1 MMKTSSDTP
10 TNLTAS
16 PATPVMEQPMK
27 RDDERTLA
35 QRGEDAAQ
43 TPQRAQ
49 AAPMVR
55 FLGVTKRYGA
65 LTVLDELDLDVAPN
79 EKVAI
84 IGPSGSGKSTL
95 LRVLMTLDPLT
106 SGMIEV
112 DGEPLTHMRSG
123 GKLVPASPR
132 HLRAV
137 RSKIGMVFQSFNL
150 FPHMTALQ
158 NTIEAPIH
166 SLGLARN
173 EAVERARELLS
184 LVGLADKC
192 NHYPSQ
198 LSGGQQQRVAIARAL
213 AMRPKV
219 MLFDEVTSAL
229 DPELC
234 GEVLNVIRRLGEEH
248 NLTMLMVT
256 HQMGFAKDFADR
268 VCFFS
273 QGKIVEQGPPREFFS
288 APKYE
293 RTQQFLRA
301 VREAL

>member
-1 MMKTSSDTP
+1 
-10 TNLTAS
+10 
-16 PATPVMEQPMK
+16 MELKEKQMK
-27 RDDERTLA
+27 RDLDPALGA
-35 QRGEDAAQ
+35 AADAAA
-43 TPQRAQ
+43 T
-49 AAPMVR
+49 APMVR
-55 FLGVTKRYGA
+55 FKGVTKRYGA
-65 LTVLDELDLDVAPN
+65 LTVLDELNLDVARN

-106 SGMIEV
+106 DGVIEV
-112 DGEPLTHMRSG
+112 EGEPLTHQLRNG
-123 GKLVPASPR
+123 VLVPASER
-132 HLRAV
+132 HVRKV

-150 FPHMTALQ
+150 FPHMTALA
-158 NTIEAPIH
+158 NTIEAPMRV
-166 SLGLARN
+166 LGMSKKDAT
-173 EAVERARELLS
+173 ERGRDLLS
-184 LVGLADKC
+184 MVGLADKC
-192 NHYPSQ
+192 NHFPSQ

-234 GEVLNVIRRLGEEH
+234 GEVLNVIRKLGHEH

-273 QGKIVEQGPPREFFS
+273 QGKIIEQAPPQQFFS
-288 APKYE
+288 APQHE
-293 RTQQFLRA
+293 RTRQFLRA
-301 VREAL
+301 VTEAL